1 MFKAHP
7 QPSSSSPEVDPIP
20 PSLRAILDLFAA
32 ELRGVAF
39 PGVDAALL
47 GQHAD
52 EVRARSR
59 DVEQAQGVLDAALS
73 ALQEST
79 AALAAVAAR
88 GLAYAR
94 IYAADD
100 AALSARVVELDA
112 GERPAASAI
121 GSGPAPLRRRRR
133 RASERPE
140 LPLGDVAVDESP
152 DPADD

>member
-1 MFKAHP
+1 MLRTDR
-7 QPSSSSPEVDPIP
+7 QPSFSSSDVDPISP
-20 PSLRAILDLFAA
+20 PLRAILDLFAT

-52 EVRARSR
+52 EVRARAH
-59 DVEQAQGVLDAALS
+59 DVERAQTALDAALS
-73 ALQEST
+73 ALQDRT
-79 AALAAVAAR
+79 AALAAIVAR

-100 AALSARVVELDA
+100 AALAARLVELDA
-112 GERPAASAI
+112 GERPPAHAA

-133 RASERPE
+133 RAPERPE

-152 DPADD
+152 EAADH